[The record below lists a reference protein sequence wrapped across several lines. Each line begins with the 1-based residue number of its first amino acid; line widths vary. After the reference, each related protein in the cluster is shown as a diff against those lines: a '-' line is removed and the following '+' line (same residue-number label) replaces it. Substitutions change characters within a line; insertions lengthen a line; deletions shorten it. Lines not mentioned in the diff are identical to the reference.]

1 MKKRLLL
8 ALLTACLAS
17 CSRPVPPTGK
27 ALHLSIPGDPKGF
40 DPLHS
45 SEENGETIRYITGG
59 VLVRV
64 NRASD
69 ALEPMLAES
78 WKISDGGRT
87 VTFHLKPGL
96 KFSDGSPLA
105 AKDVERTL
113 RLALD
118 PRQAS
123 PAGDTFRAG
132 TVDPEIRVIAP
143 QEISVR
149 YPAPKPGLERLF
161 DELTI
166 VPGGETKPIPATAG
180 PYYVAEYKAGILVR
194 LARNP
199 YFQPQ
204 PATESILLDIQPNR
218 EIELSRFL
226 KGDLQLVGNL
236 TPEAFT
242 RLKTEQPAA
251 ARNLGPGLG
260 SEFLWFNQAPNKTI
274 PAWKMAW
281 FRSAAFRR
289 AVSSAI
295 HRDDI
300 VKLVFQGYAHSAVGP
315 FSPANTFWF
324 NKALKPRA
332 FDLPGAAAALKQDGF
347 VLRGESLFDKA
358 GHAVEFSL
366 ITNAGNKARER
377 MAAVLQDDL
386 KKIGIRLNIVPLDFG
401 SLIDRISK
409 SYDYEACLLG
419 FANVA
424 VDPVEQNNVWLSSG
438 AQHPWWPAQKQPA
451 TAWEAEIDR
460 LMLAQSAEIDRTA
473 RKRAFDRVQQIAYDE
488 EPIVYLV
495 NRDFLA
501 AVSPRLA
508 GAQPATIA
516 PQLIWNIERLRL
528 E

>member
-1 MKKRLLL
+1 MKKPL
-8 ALLTACLAS
+8 AAALVAAWLAG
-17 CSRPVPPTGK
+17 CSRPVPSTGK
-27 ALHLSIPGDPKGF
+27 ALHFSIGGDPKGF

-45 SEENGETIRYITGG
+45 TEENGETIRYITGG

-64 NRASD
+64 NRATD
-69 ALEPMLAES
+69 ALEPMLAEW

-96 KFSDGSPLA
+96 KFSDGSPLS

-113 RLALD
+113 RTALD
-118 PRQAS
+118 PKQAS

-132 TVDPEIRVIAP
+132 TADPEIRVISV
-143 QEISVR
+143 QDISIR
-149 YPAPKPGLERLF
+149 YPAPKPDLERLF
-161 DELTI
+161 DELAI
-166 VPGGETKPIPATAG
+166 VPGVELKPIPATAG
-180 PYYVAEYKAGILVR
+180 PYFVAEYKAGSSVR

-204 PATESILLDIQPNR
+204 PAMESILLDIQPNR

-226 KGDLQLVGNL
+226 KGELQLIGNL

-281 FRSAAFRR
+281 FRSAAFRH

-295 HRDDI
+295 HREDI
-300 VKLVFQGYAHSAVGP
+300 VKLVFQGYAHPSAGP

-324 NKALKPRA
+324 NKALRPRA
-332 FDLPGAAAALKQDGF
+332 YDPQAANAALKRDGF
-347 VLRGESLFDKA
+347 VFRGESLYDKD

-366 ITNAGNKARER
+366 ITNAGNKVRER
-377 MAAVLQDDL
+377 MAAVIQDDL
-386 KKIGIRLNIVPLDFG
+386 KQIGIRLNIVPLDFG
-401 SLIDRISK
+401 SLLDRISK

-424 VDPVEQNNVWLSSG
+424 IDPVEQNNVWLSSG
-438 AQHPWWPAQKQPA
+438 AQHPWWPAQQKPA
-451 TAWEAEIDR
+451 TAWEAEIDK
-460 LMLAQSAEIDRTA
+460 LMLAQSAEIDRAA
-473 RKRAFDRVQQIAYDE
+473 RKRAFDRVQQIALDE
-488 EPIVYLV
+488 EPILYLV

-501 AVSPRLA
+501 AVSPKLL